1 VIHPPIVIE
10 NLLPERGRFELMN
23 ATSRAVLWWGTL
35 EPGERFPIHTV
46 GLDAPLLLLMNLGY
60 CRTPVGE
67 GALIHDGGGNG
78 FWLKTGWKNVGNAII
93 DTQDKVK
100 KTLSTITKS
109 KDNRGAERVTK
120 LRQQKQIRDV
130 SRRRLTNVRNST
142 ALKDDEDDAAMDEN
156 VLASKARLRDTFSL
170 EDIASETIVV
180 DSVGQRLTLHL
191 DNVLGNGGQRH
202 VTIYSP
208 FWIVNTTE
216 HSLRYKQEKAL
227 SYVSGTVLGPGK
239 DGSKPVDRSNRN
251 DTDDDTVDV
260 DTARSGAGFDLLKFK
275 TVFPG
280 THGAL
285 KELEMLGNS
294 ASKPAI
300 LAALISED
308 LPLSITSKLAI
319 MFNFQEV
326 LSLGGA
332 PRLCIQLADATNRS
346 HYTSAW
352 SSGFGLESVGVT
364 QIVGMLCK
372 DGRGLEVSVSISVA
386 PGRLS
391 NYTKIVR
398 ICPRYVIVNQ
408 LPQPVRLWQD
418 NSLSHPNQ
426 VSQRSD
432 VTFDSR
438 KWIFVDGIEPGVIN
452 QYEPLFGAPTVI
464 DSSDERG
471 IPAESTAH
479 HNACYIATIR
489 PFALTAFHLPD
500 TRLERL
506 LRVELGF
513 GWNLSSSFPADTA
526 GQYVL
531 SMGRTK
537 DIQTLPHGST
547 RAAPIFN
554 VVLPPRDGKWN
565 GELGVW
571 FETDWGKDRS
581 LIVKGTKEG
590 SYASYFTDIVVGDEL
605 VLIDDVHIT
614 QFTFDEAMKHLKGE

>member
-1 VIHPPIVIE
+1 
-10 NLLPERGRFELMN
+10 
-23 ATSRAVLWWGTL
+23 
-35 EPGERFPIHTV
+35 
-46 GLDAPLLLLMNLGY
+46 
-60 CRTPVGE
+60 
-67 GALIHDGGGNG
+67 
-78 FWLKTGWKNVGNAII
+78 
-93 DTQDKVK
+93 
-100 KTLSTITKS
+100 
-109 KDNRGAERVTK
+109 
-120 LRQQKQIRDV
+120 
-130 SRRRLTNVRNST
+130 
-142 ALKDDEDDAAMDEN
+142 
-156 VLASKARLRDTFSL
+156 
-170 EDIASETIVV
+170 
-180 DSVGQRLTLHL
+180 
-191 DNVLGNGGQRH
+191 
-202 VTIYSP
+202 
-208 FWIVNTTE
+208 
-216 HSLRYKQEKAL
+216 
-227 SYVSGTVLGPGK
+227 
-239 DGSKPVDRSNRN
+239 
-251 DTDDDTVDV
+251 
-260 DTARSGAGFDLLKFK
+260 
-275 TVFPG
+275 
-280 THGAL
+280 
-285 KELEMLGNS
+285 
-294 ASKPAI
+294 
-300 LAALISED
+300 
-308 LPLSITSKLAI
+308 
-319 MFNFQEV
+319 
-326 LSLGGA
+326 
-332 PRLCIQLADATNRS
+332 
-346 HYTSAW
+346 
-352 SSGFGLESVGVT
+352 
-364 QIVGMLCK
+364 
-372 DGRGLEVSVSISVA
+372 
-386 PGRLS
+386 
-391 NYTKIVR
+391 
-398 ICPRYVIVNQ
+398 
-408 LPQPVRLWQD
+408 
-418 NSLSHPNQ
+418 

>member
-1 VIHPPIVIE
+1 
-10 NLLPERGRFELMN
+10 MN
-23 ATSRAVLWWGTL
+23 ATSRAVLWWGNL

-46 GLDAPLLLLMNLGY
+46 GLDAPLMLKVNLGF

-67 GALIHDGGGNG
+67 GALIHDGGEDG
-78 FWLKTGWKNVGNAII
+78 FWLKTGWKTVGNAIF

-100 KTLSTITKS
+100 KTLTAITKS

-120 LRQQKQIRDV
+120 LRQKKTTTGVSNQQKVPRRTSTTNALGHDV
-130 SRRRLTNVRNST
+130 EN
-142 ALKDDEDDAAMDEN
+142 DEPMDKN
-156 VLASKARLRDTFSL
+156 VLTTGMAKLRDTYYSA
-170 EDIASETIVV
+170 EDIATETTVV
-180 DSVGQRLTLHL
+180 DSVGQRLTLMI
-191 DNVLGNGGQRH
+191 DNVLGNGGQRQ

-216 HSLRYKQEKAL
+216 HSLRYKQENAM
-227 SYVSGTVLGPGK
+227 SYVSGTVLGPEK
-239 DGSKPVDRSNRN
+239 DGSKPVDGSNRN
-251 DTDDDTVDV
+251 DADEDNIKTGSV
-260 DTARSGAGFDLLKFK
+260 AGFDSLQLN
-275 TVFPG
+275 TIFPG
-280 THGAL
+280 TPGAL
-285 KELEMLGNS
+285 KELEKLGNIP
-294 ASKPAI
+294 SKPAI

-326 LSLGGA
+326 LSLSGT
-332 PRLCIQLADATNRS
+332 PRLCIQLADATNPS
-346 HYTSAW
+346 QYTSAW

-364 QIVGMLCK
+364 QIVGMICK
-372 DGRGLEVSVSISVA
+372 DGRCLEVSVSISVA

-398 ICPRYVIVNQ
+398 ICPRYVVVNQ
-408 LPQPVRLWQD
+408 LSHPVRLWQD
-418 NSLSHPNQ
+418 NSLLHPNQ
-426 VSQRSD
+426 VAESSD
-432 VTFDSR
+432 VAFESR
-438 KWIFVDGIEPGVIN
+438 KWIFADGNDPGVIR

-464 DSSDERG
+464 DINEESG
-471 IPAESTAH
+471 IPSETSAH

-489 PFALTAFHLPD
+489 PSELTAFHLPD

-531 SMGRTK
+531 SMDRAR
-537 DIQTLPHGST
+537 DVQTLPHVST

-554 VVLPPRDGKWN
+554 VVLPPPDAKWN
-565 GELGVW
+565 GELGIW
-571 FETDWGKDRS
+571 FETDWGRDRS
-581 LIVKGTKEG
+581 LIVKGTKDG
-590 SYASYFTDIVVGDEL
+590 SFASYFTDIVVGDEL
-605 VLIDDVHIT
+605 VLIDDVPVT